1 MKQLLIIG
9 AGPYG
14 LALAAYA
21 KHHKMDFLL
30 VGRPMEFWH
39 RHMPRGMYLRSGTDW
54 HLDPLAIYTFDVFL
68 AEKKINPEQANPIPV
83 AFFQEYA
90 QWFQEKYDLQAQ
102 LALVHA
108 LRKIDGGFEAQ
119 LESGARV
126 AAVNVV
132 AALGFGFFKNIPGEL
147 AKKIPTGRYSHTCD
161 TVDFDF
167 LRGRNCLIIG
177 GRQSA
182 YESAALINENGGG
195 EIHISHRHAA
205 PKFASSDWSWTRD
218 LVRATAQNPGWFR
231 RLSITEQEVIRQ
243 RFWAEGRLKL
253 EPWLGPR
260 IAKANIH
267 LRPNTTLV
275 DCRELPDGRLQARLD
290 DEAAFNIDH
299 IILATGYRVDM
310 SRVPYLSTGNILP
323 GLNIIDGYP
332 ALDESFQA
340 NLAGLFFTGL
350 PATRDF
356 GPFFGFVVGSTVTAK
371 IIVDRLRAAA

>member
-21 KHHKMDFLL
+21 KHHQMDFLL
-30 VGRPMEFWH
+30 AGKPMEFWH
-39 RHMPRGMYLRSGTDW
+39 RHMPRGMYLRSGADW
-54 HLDPLAIYTFDVFL
+54 HLDPLAIYTFNNYLVAKNIS
-68 AEKKINPEQANPIPV
+68 AEQMNPIPV
-83 AFFQEYA
+83 VTFQEYA
-90 QWFQEKYDLQAQ
+90 QWFQEKYDLQPQ
-102 LALVHA
+102 PDFVRELK
-108 LRKIDGGFEAQ
+108 KIDGGFEAH
-119 LESGARV
+119 LENGGRV
-126 AAVNVV
+126 VATNVV

-147 AKKIPTGRYSHTCD
+147 AKKIPAGRYSHTCD

-167 LRGRNCLIIG
+167 LRGRSCLVIG

-205 PKFASSDWSWTRD
+205 PKFAPSDWSWTQD

-231 RLSITEQEVIRQ
+231 HLTISEQEAIRQ

-267 LRPNTTLV
+267 CHPATSLI
-275 DCRELPDGRLQARLD
+275 DCTELPDGRMQAGLD
-290 DEAAFNIDH
+290 NGASFRIDH

-310 SRVPYLSTGNILP
+310 NRVPYLSPESILP
-323 GLNIIDGYP
+323 RLNIVDGYP
-332 ALDESFQA
+332 ALDESFQS
-340 NLAGLFFTGL
+340 NLPGLFFTGL

-371 IIVDRLRAAA
+371 IIVERIRA

>member
-21 KHHKMDFLL
+21 KHHGMDFLL
-30 VGRPMEFWH
+30 AGRPMEFWH
-39 RHMPRGMYLRSGTDW
+39 RHMPRGMYLRSGADW
-54 HLDPLAIYTFDVFL
+54 HLDPLAIHTLDAYL
-68 AEKKINPEQANPIPV
+68 AKKGLDPAQVNPIPV
-83 AFFQEYA
+83 ALFQKYA

-102 LALVHA
+102 SDFVLEF
-108 LRKIDGGFEAQ
+108 RKIDGGYEAH
-119 LESGARV
+119 LESGERV
-126 AAVNVV
+126 AAANVV
-132 AALGFGFFKNIPGEL
+132 AALGFGFFKNIPDEF
-147 AKKIPTGRYSHTCD
+147 AKKIPAGRYSHTCD

-167 LRGRNCLIIG
+167 LRGRNCLVIG

-195 EIHISHRHAA
+195 EIHISHRHVA
-205 PKFASSDWSWTRD
+205 PKFSPSDWSWTQD

-231 RLSITEQEVIRQ
+231 RLSPGEQETIRQ

-260 IAKANIH
+260 IAKSNIH
-267 LRPNTTLV
+267 LWPNTALV
-275 DCRELPDGRLQARLD
+275 DCTVLPDDRMRAGLD
-290 DEAAFNIDH
+290 NGASFDIDH

-310 SRVPYLSTGNILP
+310 NHVPYLSSESILP
-323 GLNIIDGYP
+323 RLNIVDGYP
-332 ALDESFQA
+332 VLDESFQS
-340 NLAGLFFTGL
+340 NLPGLFFTGL

-371 IIVDRLRAAA
+371 IIVERIRASA

>member
-21 KHHKMDFLL
+21 KHHGMDFLL
-30 VGRPMEFWH
+30 AGRPMEFWH
-39 RHMPRGMYLRSGTDW
+39 RHMPRGMYLRSGADW
-54 HLDPLAIYTFDVFL
+54 HLDPLAIHTFSAYL
-68 AEKKINPEQANPIPV
+68 AEKKLNAEQVNPIPV
-83 AFFQEYA
+83 GVFQEYA
-90 QWFQEKYDLQAQ
+90 AWFQEKYNLRPEPDFVLE
-102 LALVHA
+102 
-108 LRKIDGGFEAQ
+108 LRKIDGGFEAHLQ
-119 LESGARV
+119 SGGRV
-126 AAVNVV
+126 AANVV
-132 AALGFGFFKNIPGEL
+132 AALGFGFFKNIPDEL
-147 AKKIPTGRYSHTCD
+147 AKKIPAGRYSHTCD

-167 LRGRNCLIIG
+167 LRGRSCLIIG

-182 YESAALINENGGG
+182 YESAALINENGGR

-205 PKFASSDWSWTRD
+205 PQFAPSDWSWTRD
-218 LVRATAQNPGWFR
+218 PVRATAQNPGWFR
-231 RLSITEQEVIRQ
+231 RLSITEQEAIRQ

-260 IAKANIH
+260 IAKSNIH
-267 LRPNTTLV
+267 LWPNTSLV
-275 DCRELPDGRLQARLD
+275 DCTVLPDDRMRAGLD
-290 DEAAFNIDH
+290 NGASFDIDH

-310 SRVPYLSTGNILP
+310 RRVSYLSTESILP
-323 GLNIIDGYP
+323 RLHIVDGYP
-332 ALDESFQA
+332 VLDESFQS

-371 IIVDRLRAAA
+371 IIIDRIMATA